1 MSQRRAFLE
10 KKGIK
15 YIKLNIYKIYFVVVL
30 NKLSVVLFACL
41 FVCFSNEWKMLHYM
55 NCI

>member
-15 YIKLNIYKIYFVVVL
+15 YIKLNIYKIYFAVVL

-41 FVCFSNEWKMLHYM
+41 FVCFSNEWKTLDYM